1 MTASRSDIFRR
12 FTDIWL
18 GDEGLSAFLS
28 LLFLALFIGPMIDS
42 PAVRLLTS
50 LFFSLLMVAGVF
62 AISRRPLVRCFA
74 GLAAFAA
81 IALRWL
87 THIMPTPAVR
97 CWSSLALLVFMV
109 TLTVVLLVKV
119 FMDDRPVTGNR
130 IRGAIAA
137 YLMFGVTWSIL
148 YGLIDQLLPQA
159 FNLSAGGGNYNPETQ
174 ESLVY
179 FSFVTLTTLGYGDIT
194 PTHHIS
200 RMFAVMEALTGQLY
214 PATLLARLVSLE
226 VSHRDRER
234 GDPQQEVERGASE
247 KGHSH

>member
-1 MTASRSDIFRR
+1 MNAFRSDIFRR
-12 FTDIWL
+12 YTDIWL
-18 GDEGLSAFLS
+18 GDEGLSAFLM
-28 LLFLALFIGPMIDS
+28 LLFLALFLGPIIDS

-50 LFFSLLMVAGVF
+50 LVFSLLMVTGVF
-62 AISRRPLVRCFA
+62 AMSRRPLVRYLA

-81 IALRWL
+81 ITLRWL

-97 CWSSLALLVFMV
+97 RWSSLALLVFMA

-137 YLMFGVTWSIL
+137 YLLFGVTWSIL
-148 YGLIDQLLPQA
+148 YGLVDQLLPHA
-159 FNLSAGGGNYNPETQ
+159 FNISAGGADYNPEAQ
-174 ESLVY
+174 ESLAY
-179 FSFVTLTTLGYGDIT
+179 YSFVTLTTLGYGDIT
-194 PTHHIS
+194 PTHDIS

-226 VSHRDRER
+226 VSHHAGR
-234 GDPQQEVERGASE
+234 GS
-247 KGHSH
+247 